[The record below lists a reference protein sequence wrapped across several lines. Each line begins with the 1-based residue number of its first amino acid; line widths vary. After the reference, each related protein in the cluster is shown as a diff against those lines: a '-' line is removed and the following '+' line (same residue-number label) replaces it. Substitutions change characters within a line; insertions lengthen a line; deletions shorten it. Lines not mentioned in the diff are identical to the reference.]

1 MQTTNKTKAIFDSII
16 FLLLIVFIVTM
27 FINCILTTANLIL
40 AAVSIFCFLA
50 ILAILTAIY

>member
-1 MQTTNKTKAIFDSII
+1 MQTTKTKAIFDSIM

-27 FINCILTTANLIL
+27 FINCILITANIIL
-40 AAVSIFCFLA
+40 AGISVFCFLA